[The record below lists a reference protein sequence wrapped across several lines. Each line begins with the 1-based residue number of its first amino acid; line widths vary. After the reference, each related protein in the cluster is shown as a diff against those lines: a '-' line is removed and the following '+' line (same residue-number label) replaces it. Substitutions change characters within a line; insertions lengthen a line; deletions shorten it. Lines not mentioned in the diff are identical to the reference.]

1 MAEKRTNSQQGLSQR
16 IPSRLGLKEHQD
28 VVSSCSSFT
37 PLPLPSSSVPR
48 RGTRTSSH
56 VAGPGNFLVAEVL
69 FCDLRN
75 PGERGSGNKGSG
87 AGSGHGGVEK
97 GPELGVAGVQGH
109 GGRTAEYPLLEELRL
124 KRMRVWRCWVFVLV
138 GSKPFRL
145 SAVMGSILM
154 EIVFHKNNNN
164 TIYPV

>member
-1 MAEKRTNSQQGLSQR
+1 MAEKRTNSQQGE
-16 IPSRLGLKEHQD
+16 I
-28 VVSSCSSFT
+28 
-37 PLPLPSSSVPR
+37 
-48 RGTRTSSH
+48 
-56 VAGPGNFLVAEVL
+56 
-69 FCDLRN
+69 
-75 PGERGSGNKGSG
+75 GSGNRGSG

-124 KRMRVWRCWVFVLV
+124 KRMRAWRCWVFVLV
-138 GSKPFRL
+138 GSKLFHL
-145 SAVMGSILM
+145 SAVMGSVLM